1 MQQVMG
7 SATIEQHRER
17 VIDQLSSGFASD
29 HLEVEEYERRVALAH
44 DASSPGALD
53 ALVTDLVPV
62 RVASTALVPA
72 RRLRVVFGSI
82 ERVGPW
88 VVPSEL
94 SARVVCG
101 SVVLDLRDAQ
111 LAPVTTIEV
120 DITLGNVELLVPPG
134 VSVEMDADPILG
146 NVEDRTEPG
155 LATNLVRVVGR
166 VKLGNLEAWTL
177 ERGESKREA
186 RWRRWRM
193 RRERRWQRRLDRH
206 ARRAL
211 RDGFSSN
218 RS

>member
-1 MQQVMG
+1 MQHP
-7 SATIEQHRER
+7 SEPPIEQHRER
-17 VIDQLSSGFASD
+17 VIDQLSSGFAGD

-44 DASSPGALD
+44 DASSPAALD

-62 RVASTALVPA
+62 RTASTALVPA
-72 RRLRVVFGSI
+72 RRLRVVFGSV
-82 ERVGPW
+82 ERIGPW

-101 SVVLDLRDAQ
+101 SVVLDLREAQ

-120 DITLGNVELLVPPG
+120 NITMGNVELLVPPG

-155 LATNLVRVVGR
+155 LATHLVRVVGR

-186 RWRRWRM
+186 RWRRWRT
-193 RRERRWQRRLDRH
+193 RRWQRRLDRRE
-206 ARRAL
+206 RRAL
-211 RDGFSSN
+211 RDGFSSS